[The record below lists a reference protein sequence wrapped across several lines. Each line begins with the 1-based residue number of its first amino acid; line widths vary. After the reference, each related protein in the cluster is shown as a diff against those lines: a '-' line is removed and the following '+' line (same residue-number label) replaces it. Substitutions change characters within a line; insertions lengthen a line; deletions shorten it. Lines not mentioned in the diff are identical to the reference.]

1 MSQED
6 LKELLAKVHSELA
19 DIDTLDNEAK
29 SLLATV
35 MTDLQGALGESSSV
49 DESHGFI
56 DRFRDATQD
65 FEEDHPQLTDA
76 IGRVVDAL
84 SRLGI

>member
-1 MSQED
+1 MSQDD
-6 LKELLAKVHSELA
+6 LKELLAKVHAELSG
-19 DIDTLDNEAK
+19 IEKLDDESV

-35 MTDLQGALGESSSV
+35 VDDIHGVLGDTPST
-49 DESHGFI
+49 DESHGLI
-56 DRFRDATQD
+56 ERLKNAAQD

-76 IGRVVDAL
+76 VGRVVDAL

>member
-1 MSQED
+1 MSQEE
-6 LKELLAKVHSELA
+6 LKELLSKVHNELA
-19 DIDTLDNEAK
+19 GIEDLDDEAK
-29 SLLATV
+29 SLLGTV
-35 MTDLQGALGESSSV
+35 MSDLQGVLGESSTV

-76 IGRVVDAL
+76 IGQVVTAL

>member
-1 MSQED
+1 MSQDD
-6 LKELLAKVHSELA
+6 LKELLAKVHTELA
-19 DIDTLDNEAK
+19 DIDTLDDEAK

-35 MTDLQGALGESSSV
+35 MNDLHGVLGGSTPV

-76 IGRVVDAL
+76 IGRVVEAL
-84 SRLGI
+84 SRIGI